1 MSLFDELELGKVA
14 WAKTRQGC
22 LDEMPRVVEA
32 LAKIAALIGETTG
45 EHSASEAAFR
55 HWRSICMAA
64 ELGRNM
70 KLSEWKARVDAESS
84 VTFVEKHTDIANN
97 LDRLEK
103 LKGYQVA
110 LLAKRDFIVA
120 ALAKY

>member
-1 MSLFDELELGKVA
+1 MSLFEELELGKVA

-22 LDEMPRVVEA
+22 LDEMPKVVEA
-32 LAKIAALIGETTG
+32 LAKVAALIGEAVA
-45 EHSASEAAFR
+45 EHAASEAAFR
-55 HWRSICMAA
+55 HWRSIAMAT

-84 VTFVEKHTDIANN
+84 ATFVQLHTDIADN
-97 LDRLEK
+97 LNRSEK

-110 LLAKRDFIVA
+110 LLAKRDFIIA